1 MAVSVAFFPESPQK
15 SLTSQPFMKRLVHIS
30 FLVLILVS
38 VVSCNRNSITRI
50 MKSKDVEYKY
60 RKGEQFY
67 ATKKYTKAQ
76 IVFEDLFPM
85 MRNDA
90 RFEDLYYKYAYCAYH
105 LEDYLN
111 AENLFKGFLDVFHKI
126 TKAPE
131 VDYMRAYS
139 FYMQSAPVELDQTAT
154 QKTIG
159 LLQAHI
165 NNYPESPKLS
175 AASEIIERCY
185 EKIELKES
193 LAADLYF
200 KIGSFRAA
208 AIAFTQLLNHYPQS
222 VSADRYKYMIIRAY
236 YQYAFMSVSIKQQER
251 YEKVIEEYYDFVDRF
266 PESKLTKDA
275 EKYFQLSKTNLKNI
289 KDEQTDKKS

>member
-1 MAVSVAFFPESPQK
+1 
-15 SLTSQPFMKRLVHIS
+15 MKRLVHIS

-67 ATKKYTKAQ
+67 AAKKYTKAQ
-76 IVFEDLFPM
+76 IIFEDLFPL

-111 AENLFKGFLDVFHKI
+111 AENLFKGFLDVFPKS
-126 TKAPE
+126 ARAAE

-139 FYMQSAPVELDQTAT
+139 YYKQSAPVELDQTAT

-165 NNYPESPKLS
+165 NNYPESPKLTS
-175 AASEIIERCY
+175 ANEIIERCY
-185 EKIELKES
+185 QKLELKES
-193 LAADLYF
+193 MAADLYF

-222 VSADRYKYMIIRAY
+222 AEADRYKYMIIRAY
-236 YQYAFMSVSIKQQER
+236 YQYAFMSVSAKQQER
-251 YEKVIEEYYDFVDRF
+251 YEKVIDEYYDFVDRF
-266 PESKLTKDA
+266 PDSKLTKDA